1 MRIKAKTY
9 KYTYYTVN
17 VFFSI
22 LFTAILYIATFHEAD
37 IKAKADSVIVK
48 ETLKKSESFKNDSL
62 ALLDIAIQKAEQIDE
77 KAISLKNK
85 TSDLV
90 HKVSENE
97 KVSKVVSFFNSK
109 IKQKTKDDLNKSINE
124 VKTDLDESGINSKNA
139 ESKSVAFL
147 KSKKE
152 QLENFQLDEDTI
164 KKVLEGENLGF
175 ENKFIIAFLDKV
187 RNHYSNTLHNLLK
200 DISIFSG
207 TNLFI
212 FLVFVIAGLTTKRLR
227 EMYIPSVIAFIT
239 VSLVASYYIFGQD
252 WVSVILYNDYLGWGY
267 TFILIIIFLFQID
280 IIVNGGKATLA
291 VMENLGEVGLD
302 IVID

>member
-22 LFTAILYIATFHEAD
+22 LFAAILYIATFHEAD

-77 KAISLKNK
+77 KAIALKNK

-124 VKTDLDESGINSKNA
+124 VNTDLDESGINSKNA

-164 KKVLEGENLGF
+164 KKVLEGDNLGF